1 MTKIRDILSVEQAL
15 MQALQ
20 NLSDEDVKNNTNKS
34 KSNFRKCADPED
46 KTTFLYQEDAI
57 KLDIASMKN
66 KKGHPLLTLHQTL
79 IDKAMQHHND
89 TGSVTQSLLHMGERI
104 GKLMGVTE
112 KAMDPNS
119 PGGTSIDNVEKDKII
134 KALKDVEDKI
144 AALKLSIK

>member
-20 NLSDEDVKNNTNKS
+20 NLSDQDVKNSTNKS

-119 PGGTSIDNVEKDKII
+119 PGGTSINKIEKENIYEAIKEVE
-134 KALKDVEDKI
+134 AKI
-144 AALKLSIK
+144 ALLKKSIE

>member
-46 KTTFLYQEDAI
+46 KTTFLYQDDAI

-112 KAMDPNS
+112 KAIDPKS
-119 PGGTSIDNVEKDKII
+119 PGGASINKIEKENIYEAIKEVE
-134 KALKDVEDKI
+134 AKI
-144 AALKLSIK
+144 ALLKKSIE